1 MKDTTSI
8 TEVSAPATGM
18 AVTSLLDALR
28 AIENS
33 PDKDF
38 EVSLK
43 VSAVCE

>member
-8 TEVSAPATGM
+8 TEGHAPTGM